1 MDICIVEVVYQIV
14 GLDELNAQW
23 TKNYGEKSAIEGL
36 FLSQRLKFTNKFF
49 CILYHFLAHCVS
61 EVLEIVHL
69 LELVKVE
76 VDKLQV
82 QKVLHNH
89 SYHLG
94 MPEVEDFDNLK
105 IKINKIQLVWFLSTY
120 LVELLKL
127 S

>member
-1 MDICIVEVVYQIV
+1 M
-14 GLDELNAQW
+14 
-23 TKNYGEKSAIEGL
+23 
-36 FLSQRLKFTNKFF
+36 LKV
-49 CILYHFLAHCVS
+49 A
-61 EVLEIVHL
+61 HL

-82 QKVLHNH
+82 QEVLQDY

-127 S
+127 